1 MSDLRE
7 YLEKRG
13 ISEQTLAEAEAM
25 TQAMVDAYTLRAARK
40 AQNMT
45 QVELAEVMGVS
56 QNRVSR
62 IERGDMGSM
71 SVDTI
76 RRYVEGVGGSLKME
90 AVLPGGSLSLA

>member
-13 ISEQTLAEAEAM
+13 ISDQQMAEAEAM
-25 TQAMVDAYTLRAARK
+25 TQATVDAYTLRAARK

-71 SVDTI
+71 SLDTI
-76 RRYVEGVGGSLKME
+76 RRYVVGVGGSLKME
-90 AVLPGGSLSLA
+90 AVLPGGSVSLA